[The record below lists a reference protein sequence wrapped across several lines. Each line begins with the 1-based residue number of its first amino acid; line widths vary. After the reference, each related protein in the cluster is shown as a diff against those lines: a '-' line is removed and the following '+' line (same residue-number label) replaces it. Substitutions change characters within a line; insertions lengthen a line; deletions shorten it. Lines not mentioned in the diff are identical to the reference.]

1 MGIKKGGKK
10 KIVDWEKA
18 KYIYIN
24 SEMSLREVAEKLGIT
39 YKTLETRSVKEKWFN
54 TKIINKEKVRA
65 NLGKKVNDVIEER
78 SSILFEEWEKELKA
92 ANKITNIVLEIL
104 EDEGQFKKHLVPE
117 RGEFSTK
124 VVEKK
129 FTVYDAKRLKDLV
142 SALTVANELKKSLT
156 GFISEKDKKILE
168 LQRENLALSKEKAG
182 IGLEDNE
189 IGFIEMP
196 SVNNEKYEAEKEEE
210 IRRREAKKDDS

>member
-10 KIVDWEKA
+10 QVIDWEKA
-18 KYIYIN
+18 KYLYEN
-24 SEMSLREVAEKLGIT
+24 SDMSLRQVAEKIGAV
-39 YKTLETRSVKEKWFN
+39 YKTLEARSIKEKWFN
-54 TKIINKEKVRA
+54 TKVANREKVRA
-65 NLGKKVNDVIEER
+65 SLGKKVNDVIEER
-78 SSILFEEWEKELKA
+78 SNILFEEWEKELKA
-92 ANKITNIVLEIL
+92 ANKITNIILEIL
-104 EDEGQFKKHLVPE
+104 EDEGQFNKHLVPE
-117 RGEFSTK
+117 RKEFSTK

-196 SVNNEKYEAEKEEE
+196 LVDSEKYEIEKEEE